1 MSAGGST
8 KVVVT
13 AMCSNLGV
21 ALVKLAAAVLTGSGA
36 MMSEAIHTFV
46 DTGNQILMLIGIR
59 RSQIPPSEQYPFGHH
74 RELYFWGFIVASVL
88 FLGGGVLTT
97 YNGVQHLLHPD
108 APEHLRIMGHEVYEP
123 LFNSIILVIGGL
135 MEFGSLRSA
144 WKEFTDD
151 AEGLNPFRAF
161 RECTNA
167 STLVV
172 LVEDIGAM
180 VGLGIALLSQ
190 ALIAL
195 TGWWWIDGT
204 ASLMIGIMLLVASY
218 ALVREMFGL
227 NIGENSDPELA
238 RDIRAVVAAHPG
250 VLFINELLV
259 EHRGPDSVLVLISID
274 GRDSATIGDGEK
286 LVTRLEREI
295 KDKFEE
301 VNRVF
306 IEFQSKEDSRES
318 IIELMDEYR
327 HADEP
332 HSEAV

>member
-8 KVVVT
+8 KVVIT

-21 ALVKLAAAVLTGSGA
+21 ALVKLAAALLTGSGA

-46 DTGNQILMLIGIR
+46 DTGNQILMLIGMK
-59 RSQIPPSEQYPFGHH
+59 RSQIPPSKQYPFGHH
-74 RELYFWGFIVASVL
+74 RELYIWGFIVASVL
-88 FLGGGVLTT
+88 FFGGGVMAIF
-97 YNGVQHLLHPD
+97 NAVHHLLHPD
-108 APEHLRIMGHEVYEP
+108 APEHLRIFGHEIYEP
-123 LFNSIILVIGGL
+123 LFNSIVLIIGGA
-135 MEFGSLRSA
+135 MEFSSLRAA

-161 RECTNA
+161 RESTNA

-172 LVEDIGAM
+172 LVEDVSAM

-190 ALIAL
+190 ILIAL

-204 ASLMIGIMLLVASY
+204 ASLLIGFVLLIASY

-238 RDIRAVVAAHPG
+238 ESIRELVSSHAG
-250 VLFINELLV
+250 VEHINELIV
-259 EHRGPDSVLVLISID
+259 EHRGPHSVLVLLSVD
-274 GRDSATIGDGEK
+274 GRDSASLGDGEK
-286 LVTRLEREI
+286 LVTRIENSI
-295 KDKFEE
+295 KSQHEE

-306 IEFQSKEDSRES
+306 IEFQSKKDSDQAIAVLMED
-318 IIELMDEYR
+318 Y
-327 HADEP
+327 EP
-332 HSEAV
+332 HEEAV